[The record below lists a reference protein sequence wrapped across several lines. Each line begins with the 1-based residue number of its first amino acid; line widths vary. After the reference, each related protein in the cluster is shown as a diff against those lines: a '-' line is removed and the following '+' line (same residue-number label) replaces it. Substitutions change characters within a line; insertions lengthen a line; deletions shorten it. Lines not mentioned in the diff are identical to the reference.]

1 MEEAGKRKEM
11 LSGECRVRRGGQSQ
25 GWVGGGHWEG
35 SPAPSAIPAPWH
47 QHWEGHRGCATLP
60 QQLGTGPGPPPALRT
75 TEIRE
80 KPMNEGCDGQQGG
93 ESKRHN
99 KESARVCQDLCPEP
113 WAVAETLPELQE
125 LQIPRVPGRIPLS
138 GSLSPCTSPSP
149 FPPPPNPI
157 LQSSVH
163 TLEHP
168 QRFARGRLCH
178 EPSAA
183 KISMKM
189 VVFHKRK
196 ICGCP

>member
-1 MEEAGKRKEM
+1 M
-11 LSGECRVRRGGQSQ
+11 
-25 GWVGGGHWEG
+25 GGGHWEG

-60 QQLGTGPGPPPALRT
+60 QQMPQTGDTGPGPPPALRT